1 MERRASRPSS
11 FGVAGRGRP
20 ALHQQVWIDINDMI
34 PYLITAAV
42 SYLLGSIPFGYVLV
56 RIFKHED
63 VRTLGSGNIGATNVA
78 RKSPALGIAT
88 LVLDAAKGL
97 AAVLVAR
104 VLFSGPH
111 QQLIM
116 TTAALFAVLGHL
128 FPVWLKFRGGK
139 GVATSLGSF
148 ILLTPKSI
156 LCLVI
161 LFLVIAVAFRYVS
174 LGSIAVAAAFP
185 LLAWALH
192 EYVDPRQLGWIALV
206 SALVIWRHRQNIGRL
221 AAGTESKLG
230 TKSEIES
237 GTKSGTLGATRR

>member
-1 MERRASRPSS
+1 M
-11 FGVAGRGRP
+11 
-20 ALHQQVWIDINDMI
+20 NMY
-34 PYLITAAV
+34 PYFIAAAV
-42 SYLLGSIPFGYVLV
+42 SYLLGTIPFGYLLV
-56 RIFKHED
+56 RIFTGED
-63 VRTLGSGNIGATNVA
+63 VRTSGSGNIGATNVA
-78 RKSPALGIAT
+78 RKSPALGIAP
-88 LVLDAAKGL
+88 LLLDAAKGL

-116 TTAALFAVLGHL
+116 TTAAFFAVLGHL

-156 LCLVI
+156 LCLVV

-185 LLAWALH
+185 LLAWALR
-192 EYVDPRQLGWIALV
+192 EYVDPRQLVLIALV
-206 SALVIWRHRQNIGRL
+206 SALVIWRHRQNIVRL
-221 AAGTESKLG
+221 ASGTESKLG
-230 TKSEIES
+230 SKLETESVTKSETES
-237 GTKSGTLGATRR
+237 ETKSGTLGATRR